1 MSFLIPGD
9 SAIYTSYCQHQKSLI
24 TAGQRRDH
32 TATQQQERG
41 SRVHKS
47 LENLFPHSLLLSQ
60 SKGGCIVLSP
70 VKNLNFSI
78 SGGSIE
84 SAGCTVRCFPLS
96 SLLQPLLL
104 HTDTV

>member
-9 SAIYTSYCQHQKSLI
+9 SAIYTSYCQHQKGLI

-47 LENLFPHSLLLSQ
+47 LENLFPQHSCEPATVTV
-60 SKGGCIVLSP
+60 KGRQHCP
-70 VKNLNFSI
+70 PTNQKP
-78 SGGSIE
+78 E
-84 SAGCTVRCFPLS
+84 
-96 SLLQPLLL
+96 LQ
-104 HTDTV
+104 H